1 MMRLKPSLAKKLNPK
16 GYSPIHLAM
25 KNDRTETVFRL
36 ADVDRD
42 LVTLHGKKGLTP
54 LHIAASKGKDKFLAK
69 FLISYPESI
78 KGLTDR
84 EESALHIAVKKDKI
98 GALGILLEWTKQAN
112 MNSILN
118 WSDDEGNNIMHVA
131 ALEGNNIMHLTA
143 TEGNNIR
150 NLETLE
156 NKVKM
161 VKLLLSYKVDIK
173 SKNLEGLT
181 AMDILRRG
189 EFLRDKELR
198 EKLDGN
204 HILKQPILA
213 KLWSLVKAFFGLN
226 NREILHTSKE
236 NRNAILVVSVLIATA
251 TYQVLLSLSDK
262 DNEISPLKFEFEAI
276 NLRIDSY
283 QLFKASN
290 TMAFFSSMMEIFLHL
305 PSDINYT
312 LHLGVPLVTCYI
324 LLIPFR
330 WSSFD
335 LVHIAGGYIVL
346 LVLSKIPNI
355 AQKLR
360 ECFNT
365 RKLIKINS
373 LIKRSLSR
381 DRELTEIRT
390 EMRQHSN

>member
-1 MMRLKPSLAKKLNPK
+1 MDERLKAAATSGDIKSLYSIIGEDAYVLDCIDKVPFVDSPLHISASNGHVHFSLEMMRLKPSLAKKLNPK

-181 AMDILRRG
+181 AMDILRRVSAG
-189 EFLRDKELR
+189 
-198 EKLDGN
+198 
-204 HILKQPILA
+204 I
-213 KLWSLVKAFFGLN
+213 
-226 NREILHTSKE
+226 E
-236 NRNAILVVSVLIATA
+236 N
-251 TYQVLLSLSDK
+251 
-262 DNEISPLKFEFEAI
+262 
-276 NLRIDSY
+276 
-283 QLFKASN
+283 
-290 TMAFFSSMMEIFLHL
+290 
-305 PSDINYT
+305 
-312 LHLGVPLVTCYI
+312 
-324 LLIPFR
+324 
-330 WSSFD
+330 
-335 LVHIAGGYIVL
+335 
-346 LVLSKIPNI
+346 
-355 AQKLR
+355 
-360 ECFNT
+360 
-365 RKLIKINS
+365 
-373 LIKRSLSR
+373 
-381 DRELTEIRT
+381 
-390 EMRQHSN
+390 